1 MQDMAAVAILAG
13 LILAALTVAHYWL
26 QDKWREYQHGMNRCA
41 CGLFSLTD
49 IEAQHTSVAVHERTR
64 CFPKTEWVAR

>member
-41 CGLFSLTD
+41 CGLFDLAD
-49 IEAQHTSVAVHERTR
+49 INGQRTSVAIHRREMCAPLREML
-64 CFPKTEWVAR
+64 P